1 MHRSSSVLLA
11 ATFAGLIAPSV
22 GLVRLDAPSGH
33 VVAPS
38 ISSPKQ
44 RSGVPSLTRSE
55 GLLLNKQPLQV
66 QHPCKQA
73 QGRLPLRADYPQS
86 TAIFCFVCGVLSCLF
101 TIAGLLFV
109 PSVTP
114 THFFHLPASCVQ
126 DFVCAYVFVFVCV
139 YFIYVCAYTHRERG
153 RDRQTGRENVDTLS
167 IKHSYLDAN
176 ICQKVLEYSGFSR
189 VRLRRLRRLAQ
200 LGRRYDLRA
209 AADGSRTSRTPS
221 SLSKAGRWPSSSP
234 CP

>member
-66 QHPCKQA
+66 QHPCEQA
-73 QGRLPLRADYPQS
+73 HGRVPLRADYPQP
-86 TAIFCFVCGVLSCLF
+86 TATFVLCASSVLLYS
-101 TIAGLLFV
+101 
-109 PSVTP
+109 P
-114 THFFHLPASCVQ
+114 LPASFLFLIGPPHNFSIFPSHVCKISCV
-126 DFVCAYVFVFVCV
+126 VCV
-139 YFIYVCAYTHRERG
+139 CVCVCVCKTLYMCVPILIERG
-153 RDRQTGRENVDTLS
+153 RDRQTD
-167 IKHSYLDAN
+167 
-176 ICQKVLEYSGFSR
+176 
-189 VRLRRLRRLAQ
+189 
-200 LGRRYDLRA
+200 
-209 AADGSRTSRTPS
+209 
-221 SLSKAGRWPSSSP
+221 
-234 CP
+234 

>member
-66 QHPCKQA
+66 QHPCEQA
-73 QGRLPLRADYPQS
+73 HTGRVPLRADYPQP
-86 TAIFCFVCGVLSCLF
+86 TATFVLCAEFCPAFYS
-101 TIAGLLFV
+101 
-109 PSVTP
+109 P
-114 THFFHLPASCVQ
+114 LPASFLFLMVPPHIFCI
-126 DFVCAYVFVFVCV
+126 FPSRVCKISCVCV
-139 YFIYVCAYTHRERG
+139 CTFICICVPTLRE
-153 RDRQTGRENVDTLS
+153 RDRQTDTL
-167 IKHSYLDAN
+167 K
-176 ICQKVLEYSGFSR
+176 E
-189 VRLRRLRRLAQ
+189 
-200 LGRRYDLRA
+200 
-209 AADGSRTSRTPS
+209 RTLTR
-221 SLSKAGRWPSSSP
+221 
-234 CP
+234 